1 MNISIVIFIAIG
13 CVLLGA
19 IFTWIIRKLIFEKR
33 FVPLTDYVSISNE
46 LQEYKT
52 QKAVLD
58 AELNN
63 QRMEYSRTASLLESK
78 TSEAQK
84 LLADLTESST
94 RKENL
99 EKDITNNKEQIQL
112 LKTELSEK
120 QSALQKA
127 ESDISRLNAELR
139 FKQEK
144 LDSQKQEIENIG
156 QKFETEFKLLAGK
169 ILDEKTKDFS
179 LKQETGLDTI
189 LKPLKEQI
197 QNFKTEFEAKYKV
210 ESDDR
215 ISLREQ
221 VKQMMD
227 LNKTLSEQSN
237 NLTQAL
243 SNNVKQQGDWGEG
256 ILESILEHAGLQKD
270 IQYFVQQKSHNN
282 EGEIIQPDIVVK
294 YPDERAIIIDSKV
307 SLVHH
312 VRYCSS
318 KENEEKS
325 IHLLQLIGSFKSHVD
340 GLSKKDYQAV
350 TDALDFIIMF
360 VPNEAAYITAMQAEH
375 ELWQYAYNRR
385 VMIISPTNLI
395 PAMKLIADMWQK
407 NAVGK
412 NALEI
417 AEKAGK
423 LYDKLSGFVDNFEK
437 VGMQIE
443 KAHSTWTD
451 ARKQLNKGK
460 GNLLSQAE
468 QIKLLKVK
476 TAKQLP
482 KKLVEEA
489 LLEDGIELDETED
502 TENNKSE
509 TVGENTLHPEV

>member
-1 MNISIVIFIAIG
+1 MSSSVIITGII
-13 CVLLGA
+13 CLLSGV
-19 IFTWIIRKLIFEKR
+19 IITWIICKLIFDKN
-33 FVPLTDYVSISNE
+33 FVPIADYDSISKD

-58 AELNN
+58 TELNN
-63 QRMEYSRTASLLESK
+63 IRLESSRNAGLVESK
-78 TSEAQK
+78 TLEAQK
-84 LLADLTESST
+84 LLAQLTESNT
-94 RKENL
+94 KRENL
-99 EKDITNNKEQIQL
+99 EKDIANNKEQYQKL
-112 LKTELSEK
+112 QSEVSGK
-120 QSALQKA
+120 QFALQKTEA
-127 ESDISRLNAELR
+127 DVSRLNAELR

-179 LKQETGLDTI
+179 QKQESGLDAI

-197 QNFKTEFEAKYKV
+197 QTFKTEFETKYKT

-227 LNKTLSEQSN
+227 LNKTLSEQAN
-237 NLTQAL
+237 NLTLAL
-243 SNNVKQQGDWGEG
+243 SNNVKHQGDWGEG
-256 ILESILEHAGLQKD
+256 ILESILEYAGLQKD
-270 IQYFVQQKSHNN
+270 IQYFVQKRTQNN
-282 EGEIIQPDIVVK
+282 EGELIQPDIVVK

-307 SLVHH
+307 SLLHH
-312 VRYCSS
+312 TRYCAA
-318 KENEEKS
+318 KDAEEQGL
-325 IHLLQLIGSFKSHVD
+325 HLNQLVNSLKLHVD
-340 GLSKKDYQAV
+340 GLSKKDYQAI
-350 TDALDFIIMF
+350 TDALDFVLMF

-375 ELWQYAYNRR
+375 ELWQYAYNKRIL
-385 VMIISPTNLI
+385 IISPTNLI
-395 PAMKLIADMWQK
+395 PAMKLIADLWQK
-407 NAVGK
+407 NSVGK

-417 AEKAGK
+417 ADKAGK
-423 LYDKLSGFVDNFEK
+423 VYDKLCGFVENFEK
-437 VGMQIE
+437 IGTQIE
-443 KAHSTWTD
+443 KAQATWID

-489 LLEDGIELDETED
+489 LLEDGIDLEETNGDGHSGGEIENTED
-502 TENNKSE
+502 
-509 TVGENTLHPEV
+509 PE